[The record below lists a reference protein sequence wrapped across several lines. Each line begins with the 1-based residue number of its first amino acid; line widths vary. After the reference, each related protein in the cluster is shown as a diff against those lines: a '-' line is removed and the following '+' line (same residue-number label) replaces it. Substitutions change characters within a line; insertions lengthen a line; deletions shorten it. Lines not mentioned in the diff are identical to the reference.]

1 MNSKWQPMPLKVIVY
16 LPYYDCL
23 DFFNALQTEIGL
35 PIFLLG
41 SLTFLMVLLK
51 SFSFFET

>member
-1 MNSKWQPMPLKVIVY
+1 MPLKVIVY

-35 PIFLLG
+35 PIFF
-41 SLTFLMVLLK
+41 SVRFIFLMVLLK
-51 SFSFFET
+51 SFSFFDT